1 MNKRQRKKQDNKIM
15 KNDIIYLKLYLHED
29 EIERYD
35 RYNVEIKC
43 RGFSKFFRKAMELGK
58 KYHINVGYYN
68 PDAEKR
74 SDEYFKNKYGDCD
87 E

>member
-1 MNKRQRKKQDNKIM
+1 MNKRQRKKQERKIM

-43 RGFSKFFRKAMELGK
+43 KGFSNFFSKAMRLGK
-58 KYHINVGYYN
+58 KYNCNVGYYN
-68 PDAEKR
+68 QSQSERMGFYEDKE
-74 SDEYFKNKYGDCD
+74 GDD
-87 E
+87 

>member
-1 MNKRQRKKQDNKIM
+1 MNKRMRKKHENEIM
-15 KNDIIYLKLYLHED
+15 KNDTIYLKLYLHED
-29 EIERYD
+29 EKYD

-43 RGFSKFFRKAMELGK
+43 KGFSNFFSKAMQLGK
-58 KYHINVGYYN
+58 KYKCNVGYYN

-74 SDEYFKNKYGDCD
+74 SDEYFKNKYGDCYED